1 MYPYP
6 AIPGQN
12 PLCEDTKPERIVEFG
27 FHEQVTSTTRA
38 DASPG
43 ERSSTTTADRLVL
56 AVFALGDYNSSIRR
70 LLQS

>member
-1 MYPYP
+1 MYPNR

-12 PLCEDTKPERIVEFG
+12 PLCEDTKRERIVEFG
-27 FHEQVTSTTRA
+27 FHEQVTSTART
-38 DASPG
+38 DVSPG

-56 AVFALGDYNSSIRR
+56 AVFALGDYNPYIRR